1 MIDMLNH
8 LMVILQCVQKS
19 YYPISQGEKTNI
31 IKLFSVAL
39 FKIFAASFISTRKVD
54 SPPARLSLA
63 PTRVNNLSTI
73 DNVDALP
80 SVKIRMTVI
89 PNSKDIVPLRNQLLE
104 IDFINTI
111 ITAQIDTI
119 AVAGQGGSSAYT
131 AIGTTADTKSY

>member
-1 MIDMLNH
+1 MDGGIIASTGFYITGNTTNKFFWDDDGAGNLRR
-8 LMVILQCVQKS
+8 
-19 YYPISQGEKTNI
+19 YYFVG
-31 IKLFSVAL
+31 
-39 FKIFAASFISTRKVD
+39 STRTYVD
-54 SPPARLSLA
+54 
-63 PTRVNNLSTI
+63 NNAGTIDYTTGIVVTKSISISTI